1 MTLGDSTTSGAG
13 AGTSGAINLVGAR
26 INSYPAVL
34 AKILAGY
41 VAINDNAI
49 LADQNVVA
57 QGVTYPQYD
66 PRVTL
71 GANWANSASGP
82 ALGGVL
88 FHFTTGAVNNMTFTP
103 PAAFDTFVLYYVRN
117 VGHGTF
123 TVNVDGGSSLGTV
136 NAAGS
141 AAVLTQTFSVTKGT
155 HTINIV
161 PTNDAQFFIVMI
173 VPQDSTTSAIDL
185 YQAGMYG
192 ATSTTVNSTTTAW
205 SPLSLLPTIAPDL
218 TVIDLTIN
226 DSNNATGLATYST
239 NMQAII
245 TSAKLSGDVVLIVGP
260 PSNTAAATNGTLDT
274 YIGVL
279 QNLSVSNGAPITNI
293 KQRWV
298 SYAAMNAIMPY
309 FDSLHPAAPGYQ
321 DMAEALTNAI
331 APSDALGAAT
341 GTGLLVRAA
350 SPVLIGHPTFSGNT
364 PVLSTCGGGSPAMA
378 AGSTDNSGKFTVGT
392 ATATCTMTFATAFTT
407 SVRCI
412 VNSETTLA
420 AFSYSYT
427 TSAITV
433 TATVLGG
440 DIVDYRCD
448 GT

>member
-1 MTLGDSTTSGAG
+1 MRKLATAISAVLLFANTIALPSAAQEVFATPSITPANITPGYFNLDQSLLPHWRNCVAKVRLGTARCKLMTRGDSTTSGAG

-205 SPLSLLPTIAPDL
+205 SPLSLLPTLAPDL
-218 TVIDLTIN
+218 TLIYLTTH

-260 PSNTAAATNGTLDT
+260 PSKTPAATNRPLDT
-274 YIGVL
+274 STAVL
-279 QNLSVSNGAPITNI
+279 AQLPVSDAAPITNI
-293 KQRWV
+293 KQPWV
-298 SYAAMNAIMPY
+298 RYAA
-309 FDSLHPAAPGYQ
+309 
-321 DMAEALTNAI
+321 
-331 APSDALGAAT
+331 
-341 GTGLLVRAA
+341 R
-350 SPVLIGHPTFSGNT
+350 
-364 PVLSTCGGGSPAMA
+364 
-378 AGSTDNSGKFTVGT
+378 K
-392 ATATCTMTFATAFTT
+392 
-407 SVRCI
+407 
-412 VNSETTLA
+412 
-420 AFSYSYT
+420 
-427 TSAITV
+427 
-433 TATVLGG
+433 
-440 DIVDYRCD
+440 
-448 GT
+448 